1 MKPIAAF
8 TVKLLLSRL
17 SHNLALNHA
26 HDLTIKSKSS
36 IKTSILFSIPYSDH
50 AVFKFAFRCGSDSG
64 LTLGVIDTRDKLA
77 ALLPAVRSAAWIALD
92 TEADSLHA
100 YPEKLCLLQI
110 TLPGGDELI
119 DPLAGIDLSPLLET
133 LSQRELLLH
142 GADYDLRLLYRAY
155 EFVPQSV
162 FDTMS
167 AARLLGHTE
176 FSLTVL
182 VNQWLGVQLEKGPQK
197 ADWARR
203 PLTDRMVE
211 YARNDTR
218 YLKPLADCLRS
229 QLEQKG
235 RLAWHGEVCARLIA
249 DCAKPRMIDAD
260 QVWRLKGADKLDR
273 RGLAAL
279 RELWKWRDQQAVAA
293 NRPPYFVLKHE
304 TLAAI
309 AHAAVSAQPVALL
322 LPPRLSPNRRAG
334 LMAAI
339 EHALSLP
346 EKEWP
351 HFNRSFT
358 RRSRPEEKRRFEEL
372 RQKRDRVAGE
382 LGIDPSLIAS
392 RATLSLLA
400 EDRAAHQTELMNW
413 QRGLLFG

>member
-1 MKPIAAF
+1 
-8 TVKLLLSRL
+8 
-17 SHNLALNHA
+17 
-26 HDLTIKSKSS
+26 
-36 IKTSILFSIPYSDH
+36 
-50 AVFKFAFRCGSDSG
+50 
-64 LTLGVIDTRDKLA
+64 VIDTRDKLA
-77 ALLPAVRSAAWIALD
+77 AFLPALRLAEWTALD

-110 TLPGGDELI
+110 TLPGRDELI
-119 DPLAGIDLSPLLET
+119 DPLAGIDLSPLLGT

-176 FSLTVL
+176 FSLAVL
-182 VNQWLGVQLEKGPQK
+182 ANQWLGVQLEKGPQK

-218 YLKPLADCLRS
+218 YLKPLADCLRAK
-229 QLEQKG
+229 LELKG
-235 RLAWHGEVCARLIA
+235 RLAWHGEVCVRLVA
-249 DCAKPRMIDAD
+249 DCAKPRMIDTD
-260 QVWRLKGADKLDR
+260 QIWRLKGADKLDR
-273 RGLAAL
+273 RGLAVL
-279 RELWKWRDQQAVAA
+279 RELWKWRDQEAVAA
-293 NRPPYFVLKHE
+293 NRPPFFVLKHE
-304 TLAAI
+304 TLVLV
-309 AHAAVSAQPVALL
+309 AHAAVSAQPVLLL
-322 LPPRLSPNRRAG
+322 LPPRLAPNRRAG

-339 EHALSLP
+339 ERGLSLTA
-346 EKEWP
+346 KEWP
-351 HFNRSFT
+351 EFNRFT
-358 RRSRPEEKRRFEEL
+358 SRRSRPEEKRRFEEL

-400 EDRAAHQTELMNW
+400 EDRAAHQSELMNW
-413 QRGLLFG
+413 QRGLMFG